1 MDFLARGEPELIIF
15 SGDSIDDTDQRAVAA
30 VVSETTLVGLSRAWR
45 QRPGDLGWPVRVFVA
60 QVASGNGEDL
70 EEKINGA
77 LRTHTGRPYLVEIIV
92 AGQEQSR
99 YRQLLIERGVTLYT
113 R

>member
-1 MDFLARGEPELIIF
+1 MGRA
-15 SGDSIDDTDQRAVAA
+15 STSAID
-30 VVSETTLVGLSRAWR
+30 
-45 QRPGDLGWPVRVFVA
+45 
-60 QVASGNGEDL
+60 
-70 EEKINGA
+70 GA
-77 LRTHTGRPYLVEIIV
+77 LRTHTDRPYLVETIV